1 MTDATPYTVPKEPGR
16 WRAITLAAVVHA
28 ALLAF
33 LWIGVRWQNET
44 PVAVEAEVW
53 SPQPREAAPRAQ
65 PQPEPEIKPEPKPVV
80 KQPPKPQI
88 VEPKIDRLDIA
99 LEQEK
104 KKRKEQEKKKR
115 LEEEDRLAKLEQ
127 KAEEQRIE
135 KEKADAARKK
145 IAAEET
151 RKAAA
156 DKKRRQDAADVEIL
170 AKAHDDEMRRI
181 TSGVAGTGG
190 AGEAPKAQ
198 GGRADAS
205 YIQKVGAK
213 IKSNT
218 VFNVSG
224 DLTGNPPV
232 EYAVELLPD
241 GSVRGLRK
249 IKSSGVPGFDEAV
262 RRAIEK
268 SAPFPPDRSG
278 TAPAS
283 FNVIH
288 KPKDQ

>member
-16 WRAITLAAVVHA
+16 WRAITLAAIVHA

-80 KQPPKPQI
+80 KEPPKPQV
-88 VEPKIDRLDIA
+88 VEPKVDKPDIA

-104 KKRKEQEKKKR
+104 KKRKEQEKKNR
-115 LEEEDRLAKLEQ
+115 LEEERLAKLEQ

-156 DKKRRQDAADVEIL
+156 DKKRRQDAADAEIL

-262 RRAIEK
+262 KRAIEK

-278 TAPAS
+278 TVPAS